1 MGNAYFQGPVV
12 VSFREGILRQ
22 TFQDA
27 VSAPA
32 PWIQPF
38 PARTGSVG
46 PWPSEVVLVV
56 FVVFFSTEKK
66 DIYIYICLYT
76 VKIYIHNKYICINKY
91 IHKIYNVFI
100 YIYVISHIIY
110 RRMCSDINHLDIN
123 PIDML

>member
-66 DIYIYICLYT
+66 DIYIYLYT

-100 YIYVISHIIY
+100 YIYICHKSYNI
-110 RRMCSDINHLDIN
+110 
-123 PIDML
+123 

>member
-56 FVVFFSTEKK
+56 FVVFFHHGEKG
-66 DIYIYICLYT
+66 YIYISIHSKNIYT
-76 VKIYIHNKYICINKY
+76 QQIYMYK
-91 IHKIYNVFI
+91 
-100 YIYVISHIIY
+100 
-110 RRMCSDINHLDIN
+110 
-123 PIDML
+123 